1 MSFDLNELFLI
12 GVVYLSWLFGI
23 AFIADKGWIP
33 ERVIRH
39 PFVFVLS
46 LGVIASS
53 WSLFG
58 MVGFASHYGFGFL
71 AYFFG
76 LSAPFL
82 FASMVIVPLQRI
94 SRKYQLSSMADLLT
108 FRYRS
113 QSAGVLV
120 TLFMVLAMLPLL
132 ALQIAV
138 VSDSLQILTKGQ
150 SVDLFSDDGQ
160 SGLAFVFCCV
170 ILLFTILF
178 GSRHIGT
185 RERHNGLVAAI
196 AFESLSKLA
205 AVLIIGYTVVYGVF
219 EGPDKLELWLAS
231 STSNIDSLN
240 SNFENQEVR
249 YLLLMFFASA
259 VAMPHLFHMLFTER
273 PNSRALRVA
282 SWAFPIYLLL
292 LSLPVLPI
300 LWGATKLGSVVPPEY
315 YVLDIGIILESR
327 SLAIIAFV
335 GGLSAASG
343 TIIVCTIALASM
355 CLNHLVLAVYQPDT
369 TQNIYRW
376 LQWTRQIIISAI
388 VLLAYL
394 FFRLLDN
401 QQQIAGLGIAAF
413 SGILQ
418 LVPGFL
424 AILYWPNANRNGFLS
439 GLAAGML
446 CWCLLVLTPL
456 LMPGVFP
463 QIDSWLYEQSM
474 GVAQWQAGSL
484 ISLSI
489 NILFFILGSMLTK
502 TSDEERAAA
511 EICSTDDLS
520 RPLRQRLDVHSPKE
534 MKSRLAQALGKS
546 TATREVDS
554 ALTDLNFDLEETR
567 PYALRRLRDRVE
579 ANLSGLLGPSIAHGI
594 INRYL
599 PYAQLGSN
607 LQNEDINLIEQNLE
621 GHQNQLTGL
630 AAELDNLRRY
640 HRQTLH
646 NLPIGVCI
654 VGADKELLMWN
665 MAMESLTGVSS
676 EDIVGSNLDALG
688 QPWHGV
694 IEEFSQSQSTHIYKQ
709 HVDDNG
715 EDRWVSLHKTQILFD
730 SLPTTDIAILIEDL
744 TDTQL
749 LERELTHSE
758 RLASVG
764 RLAAGVAHEIGNPIT
779 GIACLAQNLEYD
791 NSPEDVKQTAADILQ
806 QTERVTTI
814 VQSLVSFSHAGSNT
828 SARTYS
834 AVNIGHC
841 ADDAIRLLRLDSR
854 ARQVTFINKCEQDLE
869 VLGNEQQLVQIFV
882 NLLSNARDASPDYAD
897 IIVRSAHDHY
907 SVEVCVEDSG
917 SGISNESMD
926 QVFDPFFTTKDPGEG
941 TGLGLAMVYNIVEEH
956 SGQITIDSPIYAPP
970 QPGTRISI
978 RLPKFAPEAL
988 L

>member
-12 GVVYLSWLFGI
+12 GVTYLSVLFGI

-33 ERVIRH
+33 ERFIRH

-53 WSLFG
+53 WSFYG
-58 MVGFASHYGFGFL
+58 MVDVAQHYGFGFL

-76 LSAPFL
+76 LSVPFL
-82 FASMVIVPLQRI
+82 FASMLIVPLQRI
-94 SRKYQLSSMADLLT
+94 SRMYQLSSMADLLT

-113 QSAGVLV
+113 QWAGILV

-138 VSDSLQILTKGQ
+138 VSDSLQILSGGQ
-150 SVDLFSDDGQ
+150 SVDLFAEGGQ
-160 SGLAFVFCCV
+160 SGLAFTFCCV

-185 RERHNGLVAAI
+185 RERHNGLVSAI

-205 AVLIIGYTVVYGVF
+205 ALLFIGFVVGYKVF
-219 EGPDKLELWLAS
+219 EGPEGMEAWLALS
-231 STSNIDSLN
+231 PQQLSQLN
-240 SNFENQEVR
+240 NSFESQDVR
-249 YLLLMFFASA
+249 YLLLMFFTSA
-259 VAMPHLFHMLFTER
+259 VAMPHLFHMLFSER
-273 PNSRALRVA
+273 PNNRALRVA
-282 SWAFPIYLLL
+282 SWAFPSYLLL
-292 LSLPVLPI
+292 LSLPILPI
-300 LWGATKLGSVVPPEY
+300 LWGATKLGSTMPADY
-315 YVLDIGIILESR
+315 YVLDIGILLESR
-327 SLAIIAFV
+327 STAIIAFL

-343 TIIVCTIALASM
+343 TIIVSTIALASM

-376 LQWTRQIIISAI
+376 LQWIRQIIISGI

-394 FFRLLDN
+394 FFRVLDN
-401 QQQIAGLGIAAF
+401 QQQIADLGIAAF
-413 SGILQ
+413 AGILQ
-418 LVPGFL
+418 IVPGFL
-424 AILYWPNANRNGFLS
+424 AILYWPGANRNGFIA
-439 GLAAGML
+439 GLAAGMFS
-446 CWCLLVLTPL
+446 WGLLVLTPL
-456 LMPGVFP
+456 LMPGMLP
-463 QIDSWLYEQSM
+463 QIDAWLQAQSLGM
-474 GVAQWQAGSL
+474 AQWQTGTLLSL
-484 ISLSI
+484 CI
-489 NILFFILGSMLTK
+489 NISFFVIGSALTE

-520 RPLRQRLDVHSPKE
+520 RPLRQTLDVHSPKE
-534 MKSRLAQALGKS
+534 MKARLAEALGKS
-546 TATREVDS
+546 TATREVNN
-554 ALTDLNFDLEETR
+554 ALADLNFDREENR

-579 ANLSGLLGPSIAHGI
+579 ANLSGLLGPSIAHEI

-599 PYAQLGSN
+599 PYTQPGSS
-607 LQNEDINLIEQNLE
+607 LHNEDINFIEQKLE

-665 MAMESLTGVSS
+665 MAMEALTGIQSD
-676 EDIVGSNLDALG
+676 DIVGSSLNALG
-688 QPWHGV
+688 EPWYSV
-694 IEEFSQSQSTHIYKQ
+694 INEFSQSQSTHIYKQ
-709 HVDDNG
+709 HIVDHG
-715 EDRWVSLHKTQILFD
+715 EDRWISLHKTHMHFD
-730 SLPTTDIAILIEDL
+730 NLPTTDVAILIEDL
-744 TDTQL
+744 TDTQM
-749 LERELTHSE
+749 LEQELTHSE

-791 NSPEDVKQTAADILQ
+791 NTPEEIRTTAADILQ

-814 VQSLVSFSHAGSNT
+814 VQSLVSFSHAGSHST
-828 SARTYS
+828 AREFA
-834 AVNIGHC
+834 AVDIGNC
-841 ADDAIRLLRLDSR
+841 ADDAIRLLQLDSR
-854 ARQVTFINKCEQDLE
+854 ARQVNFINECESGLE

-882 NLLSNARDASPDYAD
+882 NLLSNARDASSDYAD
-897 IIVRSAHDHY
+897 IRVRSEQDQY
-907 SVEVCVEDSG
+907 SVEVCVEDQG
-917 SGISNESMD
+917 DGIPQEILE

-956 SGQITIDSPIYAPP
+956 SGQISIDSPLQNESPF
-970 QPGTRISI
+970 GTRVAI
-978 RLPKFAPEAL
+978 RLPKFAPESGI
-988 L
+988 